1 MTFFYIFFD
10 ILDYLNIHNI
20 YVSKKISFFLC
31 KQLRFDAKKI
41 VVDKKQS
48 EFSMKTMIKKLH
60 IKEPAEQVMA
70 ILGKR

>member
-1 MTFFYIFFD
+1 MFFN
-10 ILDYLNIHNI
+10 ILDYLNIHHI
-20 YVSKKISFFLC
+20 YGSEKKLSFFLC